1 MDLFSSFFFLPR
13 NKFQLEGCM
22 SGSSLC
28 VHVVLMILDGLCLFF
43 ASCVGFQYMGT
54 VDCIVAEPGDYTSA
68 LSLSALIHALYEKES
83 VAVVRYV
90 KRKNSN
96 PLFGILTPLI
106 KPDVECLYFNQL
118 PYVEVSKRVI

>member
-1 MDLFSSFFFLPR
+1 
-13 NKFQLEGCM
+13 
-22 SGSSLC
+22 
-28 VHVVLMILDGLCLFF
+28 
-43 ASCVGFQYMGT
+43 MGT
-54 VDCIVAEPGDYTSA
+54 VDCIVAEPGDFSSA
-68 LSLSALIHALYEKES
+68 LALSALIHALYEKRS

-118 PYVEVSKRVI
+118 PYVEDMRDFTFRSLVDVEVTANQKQAAIDLIQNMNLMTAATEDG